1 MKINSAD
8 FITSAPDFAS
18 CPETSM
24 PEFAMIGRSNV
35 GKSSLINMLTGRRA
49 LAKVSA
55 TPGKTDMINFFSI
68 NRTWL
73 LVDLP
78 GYGFA
83 RATRSRRE
91 GFSEAVDD
99 YIEDRENL
107 VALFVLIDSRLPP
120 QAIDLNFIVWLE
132 RLSRR
137 WYPVFTKADKQ
148 SATQTRRSIDAVR
161 AEIEKVTHR
170 KPEFFVTSTETQ
182 AGRGEILGTIG
193 RLCEEARRPVRNPL
207 HQAPALELPPEV

>member
-1 MKINSAD
+1 MKITSAE
-8 FITSAPDFAS
+8 FVTSAPDFAS

-35 GKSSLINMLTGRRA
+35 GKSSLINLLTGRRT

-55 TPGKTDMINFFSI
+55 TPGKTDMINFFAI

-120 QAIDLNFIVWLE
+120 QAIDLNFIAWVE

-148 SATQTRRSIDAVR
+148 SATQTRRSIELVR
-161 AEIEKVTHR
+161 AEIEKRTHR
-170 KPEFFVTSTETQ
+170 KPEFFVTSTETGL
-182 AGRGEILGTIG
+182 GRGEILGTIG
-193 RLCEEARRPVRNPL
+193 RLSDEARRPAKNPVPRL
-207 HQAPALELPPEV
+207 PGLDQPLED